1 MAQSVETYLAD
12 LKKELVGC
20 DPALIQDAL
29 ADAEEHLR
37 HALEHSREVGKE
49 IPENEALIPII
60 ETYGSPAEIAAA
72 YRELEGLTQPS
83 LTKLKPNRRNSIF
96 ARFLSVL
103 TDPGAWGALLY
114 LLLSIVTGLV
124 YFTWAFMGVS
134 LTLTLLILIIGLPFL
149 ALFLLSV
156 RSIALIEGRIVEA
169 LLGVRMPR
177 RSLFSNPE
185 ASWWEQVKSLF
196 LERRTWTSM
205 AYMVLQFPLGLIY
218 FMIFVWLLST
228 AISFMAS
235 PILELLFDEPIIQ
248 FGTNAYNIQ
257 IWQMPFVVMG
267 VFVLLLVS
275 LHVAKLVG
283 RFHGAFA
290 KTFLVGAR

>member
-12 LKKELVGC
+12 LKKELAGC
-20 DPALIQDAL
+20 DPALMQDAL

-37 HALEHSREVGKE
+37 HALEHSREEGNE
-49 IPENEALIPII
+49 TPEVEALVPII

-83 LTKLKPNRRNSIF
+83 LTKLKPSRSKSIF

-134 LTLTLLILIIGLPFL
+134 LTLTLLILIIGLPFF

-185 ASWWEQVKSLF
+185 ASWWEQIKSLF
-196 LERRTWTSM
+196 LERRTWTSI

-218 FMIFVWLLST
+218 FMFFVWLLST

-235 PILELLFDEPIIQ
+235 PILELLIDEPIFQ
-248 FGTNAYNIQ
+248 FGTSAYHIQ
-257 IWQMPFVVMG
+257 IWQMPFAVMG
-267 VFVLLLVS
+267 GFVLLLVS
-275 LHVAKLVG
+275 LHVAKFVG

-290 KTFLVGAR
+290 KTLLVGAR